1 MDLGVPQRP
10 LPMIFLLFEG
20 WKFILRGRWSNGG
33 SWCCG
38 KQDKII

>member
-1 MDLGVPQRP
+1 
-10 LPMIFLLFEG
+10 MIFLLFEG

-38 KQDKII
+38 